1 MKDDFIRNN
10 ESPRFDLNFLRKTL
24 RDFDENGMSAQ
35 NGHWSIGRG
44 GYDQAF
50 ELYYD
55 NRAVLDAIAPVGL
68 DAGELE
74 PLDRDNLDSFRVM
87 KVVSE
92 EYPEYQASYQYL
104 VNRDVLLYPSLDPH
118 PAPEDSAF
126 RKELHSFLEDSLEQS
141 GDSRYNADFLFEADC
156 HAAQQMKRHHFS
168 KDRIV
173 KAVAKCSL
181 TQAATTEAE
190 RKAYAENVYENRN
203 LSKGQ
208 SR

>member
-1 MKDDFIRNN
+1 
-10 ESPRFDLNFLRKTL
+10 
-24 RDFDENGMSAQ
+24 
-35 NGHWSIGRG
+35 
-44 GYDQAF
+44 
-50 ELYYD
+50 
-55 NRAVLDAIAPVGL
+55 
-68 DAGELE
+68 
-74 PLDRDNLDSFRVM
+74 M

-104 VNRDVLLYPSLDPH
+104 LNRDVLLYPS
-118 PAPEDSAF
+118 
-126 RKELHSFLEDSLEQS
+126 RKEIHSFLEDSLEQS
-141 GDSRYNADFLFEADC
+141 RISRYDADFLFEADC

-181 TQAATTEAE
+181 TPAATTEAE